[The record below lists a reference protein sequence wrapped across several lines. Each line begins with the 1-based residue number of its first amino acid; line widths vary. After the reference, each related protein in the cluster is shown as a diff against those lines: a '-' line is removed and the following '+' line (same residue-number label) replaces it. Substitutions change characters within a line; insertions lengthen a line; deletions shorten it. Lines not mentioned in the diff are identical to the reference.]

1 MSGGT
6 VISIGSFD
14 AVHLGHQMLIARAR
28 ALAGSDGAVLIYA
41 FDPHP
46 SALLRP
52 GSEPPRL
59 TTFEDRMQLL
69 RQAGVTEVRRL
80 EPTPSLLN
88 QEPREFIQ
96 HLVMQHH
103 PTAFVEGCDFR
114 FGRQKSG
121 TISTMR
127 DLGSEFGFKV
137 DCPEAREAALCDLSL
152 VRVSSTL
159 IRRLLTLGRVAD
171 AALLLGRPY
180 HLSGRVTRGD
190 QRGRT
195 IGIPTANL
203 ETATMLPG
211 DGVYAGV
218 AWTPDGQ
225 RFPAAINIGVRPTF
239 AARGRTCE
247 VHLVGW
253 QGPIGA
259 YGWNLRVEFHAFV
272 REEMRFSGPATAAA
286 QIKRDIHRIQELM
299 NPGMEQRCA

>member
-14 AVHLGHQMLIARAR
+14 AVHLGHQMLVARAR
-28 ALAGSDGAVLIYA
+28 ALAGPEGTALIYA

-52 GSEPPRL
+52 GTEPARL
-59 TTFEDRMQLL
+59 TTFEDRVRLL
-69 RQAGVTEVRRL
+69 HDAGATEVRRL
-80 EPTPSLLN
+80 EPTSDLLN
-88 QEPREFIQ
+88 QEPREFIH
-96 HLVMQHH
+96 HLVKQDH
-103 PTAFVEGCDFR
+103 PRAFVEGCDFC

-121 TISTMR
+121 TIQTMR
-127 DLGSEFGFKV
+127 DLGSEFGFMV

-180 HLSGRVTRGD
+180 HLSGRVTQGD

-203 ETATMLPG
+203 EATTMLPG
-211 DGVYAGV
+211 DGVYAGL
-218 AWTPDGQ
+218 AWTPEGE

-239 AARGRTCE
+239 AGRGRTCE
-247 VHLVGW
+247 VHLAGW
-253 QGPIGA
+253 KGTIGA
-259 YGWNLRVEFHAFV
+259 YGWNLRVEFHGFV
-272 REEMRFSGPATAAA
+272 REEMRFSGPAAAAA
-286 QIKRDIHRIQELM
+286 QIRRDVLRTQQLM
-299 NPGMEQRCA
+299 SSGMEQRCA